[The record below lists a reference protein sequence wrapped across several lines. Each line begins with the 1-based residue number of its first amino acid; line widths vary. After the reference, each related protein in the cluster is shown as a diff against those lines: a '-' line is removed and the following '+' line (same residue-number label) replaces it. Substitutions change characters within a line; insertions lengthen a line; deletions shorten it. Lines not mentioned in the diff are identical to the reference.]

1 MKEGKISAQKLS
13 YKEVMDAEGRDIGEL
28 HNLIVDATTGML
40 TELVIKPASELDT
53 SGFKMVNDDIL
64 IPIEAVKSIKD
75 VIILD
80 SGKIRGRA

>member
-80 SGKIRGRA
+80 SGKLRGRA

>member
-1 MKEGKISAQKLS
+1 MKEAKISAQKLS
-13 YKEVMDAEGRDIGEL
+13 YKEVMDAEGRDIGEV

-40 TELVIKPASELDT
+40 TELVIKPVSELDT
-53 SGFKMVNDDIL
+53 SGFKMENDNIL

-80 SGKIRGRA
+80 SGKLRGRA